1 MKLREI
7 AHSRTGDKGD
17 KINLS
22 LIAFD
27 RADYDRLLAVVT
39 PEQVM
44 TRFSSLAAGPVERF
58 ELPQIGA
65 MNFVIHNVY
74 GGGVT
79 RTLAQDVHG
88 KCWSSAFLDMD
99 LPEQV

>member
-27 RADYDRLLAVVT
+27 RSDYARLRAAITAESVAS
-39 PEQVM
+39 
-44 TRFSSLAAGPVERF
+44 RFASLAAGPVERF
-58 ELPQIGA
+58 ELPQLGA
-65 MNFVIHNVY
+65 MNFVIHNVH

-79 RTLAQDVHG
+79 RTLAQDAHG

-99 LPEQV
+99 LPKED